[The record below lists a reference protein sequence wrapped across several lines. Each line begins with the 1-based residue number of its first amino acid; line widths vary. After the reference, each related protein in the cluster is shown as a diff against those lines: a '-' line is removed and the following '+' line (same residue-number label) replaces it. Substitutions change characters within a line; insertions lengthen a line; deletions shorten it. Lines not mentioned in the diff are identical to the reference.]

1 VDAEPYGKNLVHNAV
16 YHALEAVV
24 RCLALRPLLH
34 RLHEARRFSSAYQS
48 PPIAT
53 GRMWS
58 TS

>member
-1 VDAEPYGKNLVHNAV
+1 VETEPYGKKLVHGSV
-16 YHALEAVV
+16 YHALDAVV

-34 RLHEARRFSSAYQS
+34 REHEALRFSSAYQS

>member
-1 VDAEPYGKNLVHNAV
+1 VETDVDGKNLVHEGV

-48 PPIAT
+48 PPMAT